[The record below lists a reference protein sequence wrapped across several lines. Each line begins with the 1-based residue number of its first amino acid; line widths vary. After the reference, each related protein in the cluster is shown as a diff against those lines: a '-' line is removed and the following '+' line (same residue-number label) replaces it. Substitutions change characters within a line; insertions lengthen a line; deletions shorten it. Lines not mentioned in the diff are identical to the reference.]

1 MSKTTNVSTINDV
14 VIRFAGDSGDG
25 MQLSGSIFSDV
36 AAILGNQISTFP
48 NYPAEIRAPHG
59 SLAGVSS
66 FQVRIGTEGVYTP
79 GDYADV
85 LVAMNPSA
93 LKVNVKAIKNNA
105 TIIYDSSAFD
115 ASGLKKGEYTSEDP
129 FLELGLTN
137 NTIIPVAITEMT
149 RESLKEFDMDLKS
162 VDRCRNMLA
171 LGVVL
176 WLYNKD
182 ISPAEELL
190 KKKFGRKPT
199 ILQAN
204 IKVLTDGYNYGHNTH
219 ASATT
224 YHIEGRDQ
232 RPGHYTE
239 ITGNEATALGLVAAA
254 EKSGRPLFL
263 GSYPI
268 TPATDILHTLAKF
281 KALGVKTVQAEDEIA
296 GITTAIGASYAGAL
310 GVTSTSGP
318 GLALKSEALGYAV
331 ITELP
336 LLLIDVMR
344 GGPSTGLPTKSEQT
358 DLMQAL
364 YGRNGESP
372 LVVMAATT
380 PTDCFD
386 TAFEAAQIALEHMT
400 PVILLTDAYL
410 GNGASA
416 WRIPDLST
424 YPEIKPPYVESNY
437 QGEKPWKPYF
447 RDPESYVRYWAIP
460 GVEGFTHRVG
470 GLEKD
475 SETGVI
481 STDPRNH
488 ARMVGYRKEKIA
500 RIAHRLPQQ
509 EIIGDEDAELLV
521 IGWGSTYGHI
531 LSAVEEIRAAGRKIA
546 MTHFKYINPLPSNT
560 AELIKRFEKVVVVE
574 QNLGQ
579 FAAYLSGQIG
589 GLDLYKVNK
598 VEGQP
603 LKVREIA
610 DYLLHI
616 LDGENVK
623 QGGL

>member
-190 KKKFGRKPT
+190 KKKFGKKPT

-344 GGPSTGLPTKSEQT
+344 GAPSTGLPTKSEQT

-610 DYLLHI
+610 DHLLHI

>member
-1 MSKTTNVSTINDV
+1 
-14 VIRFAGDSGDG
+14 
-25 MQLSGSIFSDV
+25 
-36 AAILGNQISTFP
+36 
-48 NYPAEIRAPHG
+48 
-59 SLAGVSS
+59 
-66 FQVRIGTEGVYTP
+66 
-79 GDYADV
+79 
-85 LVAMNPSA
+85 
-93 LKVNVKAIKNNA
+93 
-105 TIIYDSSAFD
+105 
-115 ASGLKKGEYTSEDP
+115 
-129 FLELGLTN
+129 
-137 NTIIPVAITEMT
+137 
-149 RESLKEFDMDLKS
+149 
-162 VDRCRNMLA
+162 
-171 LGVVL
+171 
-176 WLYNKD
+176 
-182 ISPAEELL
+182 
-190 KKKFGRKPT
+190 
-199 ILQAN
+199 
-204 IKVLTDGYNYGHNTH
+204 
-219 ASATT
+219 
-224 YHIEGRDQ
+224 
-232 RPGHYTE
+232 
-239 ITGNEATALGLVAAA
+239 
-254 EKSGRPLFL
+254 
-263 GSYPI
+263 
-268 TPATDILHTLAKF
+268 
-281 KALGVKTVQAEDEIA
+281 
-296 GITTAIGASYAGAL
+296 
-310 GVTSTSGP
+310 
-318 GLALKSEALGYAV
+318 
-331 ITELP
+331 
-336 LLLIDVMR
+336 
-344 GGPSTGLPTKSEQT
+344 
-358 DLMQAL
+358 MQAL

-437 QGEKPWKPYF
+437 QGEQPWKPYF

-509 EIIGDEDAELLV
+509 EVIGDEDAELLV
-521 IGWGSTYGHI
+521 VGWGSTYGHI

-589 GLDLYKVNK
+589 GLDLYRFNK

>member
-105 TIIYDSSAFD
+105 TIIYDSSTFD

-190 KKKFGRKPT
+190 KKKFGKKPT

-254 EKSGRPLFL
+254 EKSGRQLFL

-268 TPATDILHTLAKF
+268 TPATDVLHTLAKF

-589 GLDLYKVNK
+589 GLDPYKFNK

-616 LDGENVK
+616 LDGEDVK

>member
-105 TIIYDSSAFD
+105 TIIYDSSTFD

-129 FLELGLTN
+129 FLELGITN

-190 KKKFGRKPT
+190 KKKFGKKPT

-254 EKSGRPLFL
+254 EKSGRQLFL

-268 TPATDILHTLAKF
+268 TPATDVLHTLAKF

-589 GLDLYKVNK
+589 GLDPYKFNK

-616 LDGENVK
+616 LDGEDVK

>member
-105 TIIYDSSAFD
+105 TIIYDSSTFD

-137 NTIIPVAITEMT
+137 NTIIPVAITEMA

-190 KKKFGRKPT
+190 KKKFGKKPT

-254 EKSGRPLFL
+254 EKSGRQLFL

-475 SETGVI
+475 CETGVI

-589 GLDLYKVNK
+589 GLDPYKFNK

-616 LDGENVK
+616 LDGKDVK

>member
-105 TIIYDSSAFD
+105 TIIYDSSTFD

-137 NTIIPVAITEMT
+137 NTIIPVAITEMA

-190 KKKFGRKPT
+190 KKKFGKKPT

-254 EKSGRPLFL
+254 EKSGRQLFL

-521 IGWGSTYGHI
+521 VGWGSTYGHI

-560 AELIKRFEKVVVVE
+560 AELIKRYEKVVVVE

-589 GLDLYKVNK
+589 GLDPYKFNK

-616 LDGENVK
+616 LDGEDVK

>member
-79 GDYADV
+79 GDYSDV

-190 KKKFGRKPT
+190 KKKFGKKPT

-254 EKSGRPLFL
+254 EKSGQQLFL

-268 TPATDILHTLAKF
+268 TPATDILHTLSKL

-521 IGWGSTYGHI
+521 VGWGSTYGHI

-579 FAAYLSGQIG
+579 FAANLSGQIG
-589 GLDLYKVNK
+589 GLDPYKFNK

>member
-85 LVAMNPSA
+85 LVGMNPSA

-190 KKKFGRKPT
+190 KKKFGKKPT

-610 DYLLHI
+610 DHLLHI

>member
-79 GDYADV
+79 GDYSDV

-190 KKKFGRKPT
+190 KKKFGKKPT

-254 EKSGRPLFL
+254 EKSDRQLFL

-509 EIIGDEDAELLV
+509 ELIGDEDAELLV
-521 IGWGSTYGHI
+521 VGWGSTYGHI

-560 AELIKRFEKVVVVE
+560 AELINRFEKVVVVE

-589 GLDLYKVNK
+589 GLDPYKFNK

>member
-79 GDYADV
+79 GDYSDV

-190 KKKFGRKPT
+190 KKKFGKKPT

-254 EKSGRPLFL
+254 EKSGRQLFL

-268 TPATDILHTLAKF
+268 TPATDILHNLAKF

-589 GLDLYKVNK
+589 GLDLYKFNK

>member
-79 GDYADV
+79 GDYSDV

-190 KKKFGRKPT
+190 KKKFGKKPT

-254 EKSGRPLFL
+254 EKSGQQLFL

-268 TPATDILHTLAKF
+268 TPATDILHTLSKL

-500 RIAHRLPQQ
+500 RITHRLPQQ

-560 AELIKRFEKVVVVE
+560 AELIKRFDKVVVVE

-589 GLDLYKVNK
+589 GLDPYKFNK

>member
-190 KKKFGRKPT
+190 KKKFGKKPT

-610 DYLLHI
+610 DHLLHI

>member
-190 KKKFGRKPT
+190 KKKFGKKPT

-254 EKSGRPLFL
+254 EKSGRQLFL

-521 IGWGSTYGHI
+521 VGWGSTYGHI

-589 GLDLYKVNK
+589 GLAPYKFNK

>member
-105 TIIYDSSAFD
+105 TIIYDSSTFD

-137 NTIIPVAITEMT
+137 NTIIPVAITEMA

-190 KKKFGRKPT
+190 KKKFGKKPT

-254 EKSGRPLFL
+254 EKSGRQLFL

-475 SETGVI
+475 CETGVI

-560 AELIKRFEKVVVVE
+560 TELIKRFEKVVVVE

-579 FAAYLSGQIG
+579 FAAYLSGQIS
-589 GLDLYKVNK
+589 GLDPYKFNK

-616 LDGENVK
+616 LDGKDVK

>member
-190 KKKFGRKPT
+190 KKKFGKKPT

-254 EKSGRPLFL
+254 EKSGQQLFL

-268 TPATDILHTLAKF
+268 TPATDILHTLSKL

-509 EIIGDEDAELLV
+509 EVIGDEDAELLV
-521 IGWGSTYGHI
+521 VGWGSTYGHI

-589 GLDLYKVNK
+589 GLAPYKFNK

>member
-190 KKKFGRKPT
+190 KKKFGKKPT

-254 EKSGRPLFL
+254 EKSGRQLFL

-268 TPATDILHTLAKF
+268 TPATDILHTLAKL

>member
-105 TIIYDSSAFD
+105 TIIYDSSTFD

-129 FLELGLTN
+129 FLELGITN

-190 KKKFGRKPT
+190 KKKFGKKPT

-254 EKSGRPLFL
+254 EKSGRQLFL

-268 TPATDILHTLAKF
+268 TPATDVLHTLAKF

-531 LSAVEEIRAAGRKIA
+531 LSAVEEIRATGRKIA

-560 AELIKRFEKVVVVE
+560 AKLIKRFEKVVVVE

-589 GLDLYKVNK
+589 GLDPYKFNK

-616 LDGENVK
+616 LDGEDVK

>member
-79 GDYADV
+79 GDYSDV

-115 ASGLKKGEYTSEDP
+115 ASGLKKGKYTSEDP

-190 KKKFGRKPT
+190 KKKFGKKPT

-254 EKSGRPLFL
+254 EKSGQQLFL

-268 TPATDILHTLAKF
+268 TPATDILHTLSKL

-437 QGEKPWKPYF
+437 QGEQPWKPYF

-509 EIIGDEDAELLV
+509 EVIGDEDAELLV
-521 IGWGSTYGHI
+521 VGWGSTYGHI

-589 GLDLYKVNK
+589 GLDLYRFNK